1 MKSNVYYTV
10 FFYQNG
16 EEIGFNKFYT
26 LKGAKAFVK
35 LTTLD
40 RATATPEITYRIVR
54 KEAGA
59 K

>member
-10 FFYQNG
+10 IFYQNG
-16 EEIGFNKFYT
+16 EEIAFNKFYT
-26 LKGAKAFVK
+26 LKGAKAFVNI
-35 LTTLD
+35 TTVD
-40 RATATPEITYRIVR
+40 RLTATPEITCKIVR